1 MHCQNCGAE
10 HTFGL
15 KYCKRCGL
23 SLSDSPPQTEHI
35 SSWRLTGSA
44 WAIGLATVAI
54 CLGGLGIVF
63 SHAFDLVRPLSPG
76 QVMSARATPIAMAMI
91 LFGSA
96 TVFGVAA
103 LLIRL
108 FSRLLNGQLEITRT
122 PQFIKP
128 GMAEYPGAQIPA
140 SPSAISSVTEHTT
153 RNFER
158 MYEEQRAREHRGKVT
173 Q

>member
-23 SLSDSPPQTEHI
+23 SFSDSSPQTEQI
-35 SSWRLTGSA
+35 SAWRLTGSA

-63 SHAFDLVRPLSPG
+63 SHAYELVRPLLPG
-76 QVMSARATPIAMAMI
+76 QSMSAEATPIAMAMI
-91 LFGSA
+91 MFGSA
-96 TVFGVAA
+96 TVFGIAA

-108 FSRLLNGQLEITRT
+108 FSRLLNSTQVITR
-122 PQFIKP
+122 PAQFIKP
-128 GMAEYPGAQIPA
+128 GLNEYPGAQIPA
-140 SPSAISSVTEHTT
+140 PPSPISSVTEHTT

>member
-1 MHCQNCGAE
+1 M
-10 HTFGL
+10 
-15 KYCKRCGL
+15 
-23 SLSDSPPQTEHI
+23 

-54 CLGGLGIVF
+54 CLGGLGIAF
-63 SHAFDLVRPLSPG
+63 SHAYELVRPLSPG
-76 QVMSARATPIAMAMI
+76 QSMSAEATPIAMAMI

-96 TVFGVAA
+96 TVFGIAA

-108 FSRLLNGQLEITRT
+108 FSRLLISTRDSIQ
-122 PQFIKP
+122 PAQFNRP
-128 GMAEYPGAQIPA
+128 AMSEYPGAQIPTA
-140 SPSAISSVTEHTT
+140 PQPISSVTEHTT
-153 RNFER
+153 RNFDR

>member
-1 MHCQNCGAE
+1 MHCPNCGAE

-23 SLSDSPPQTEHI
+23 SLGDPPPQSI
-35 SSWRLTGSA
+35 QMSSWGFTGAA

-54 CLGGLGIVF
+54 CLGGLGIIV
-63 SHAFDLVRPLSPG
+63 SHAWELLAPLSPG
-76 QVMSARATPIAMAMI
+76 QSRSADPTPIALAMI
-91 LFGSA
+91 VCGSA
-96 TVFGVAA
+96 TVFGIAA

-108 FSRLLNGQLEITRT
+108 FSRLLSAPNEVARPAQI
-122 PQFIKP
+122 IKP
-128 GMAEYPGAQIPA
+128 GIAEYPVAQMPGQ
-140 SPSAISSVTEHTT
+140 PMSSVTEHTT

-158 MYEEQRAREHRGKVT
+158 LYEEQRAREQRGKMT

>member
-1 MHCQNCGAE
+1 MHCPNCGAE

-23 SLSDSPPQTEHI
+23 SLGDQPPQTTPL
-35 SSWRLTGSA
+35 SGWSFTGAA

-54 CLGGLGIVF
+54 CLGGLGIVV
-63 SHAFDLVRPLSPG
+63 SHAFDLLAPLSPG
-76 QVMSARATPIAMAMI
+76 QSRNTDPTPIALAMI
-91 LFGSA
+91 VFGTT
-96 TVFGVAA
+96 TVFGIAA

-108 FSRLLNGQLEITRT
+108 FSRLLTAQAEAGRT
-122 PQFIKP
+122 ARFIKP
-128 GMAEYPGAQIPA
+128 AAAEYPIAQIPA
-140 SPSAISSVTEHTT
+140 QPVSSVTEHTT

-158 MYEEQRAREHRGKVT
+158 LYEEQRAREPRGKVT

>member
-1 MHCQNCGAE
+1 MHCPNCGAE

-23 SLSDSPPQTEHI
+23 SIGEPPPQTMQV
-35 SSWRLTGSA
+35 SGWGFTGAA

-54 CLGGLGIVF
+54 CLGGLGIVVT
-63 SHAFDLVRPLSPG
+63 HAFELFNPMAPG
-76 QVMSARATPIAMAMI
+76 QSRSADPTPIALAMI
-91 LFGSA
+91 VFGSA
-96 TVFGVAA
+96 TIFGIAA

-108 FSRLLNGQLEITRT
+108 FSRLLTT
-122 PQFIKP
+122 PVEAARPAQFIKP
-128 GMAEYPGAQIPA
+128 GITEYPVAQIPGQ
-140 SPSAISSVTEHTT
+140 PVSSVTEHTT

-158 MYEEQRAREHRGKVT
+158 LYEEQRAREQRGKVT

>member
-10 HTFGL
+10 LTFGL

-23 SLSDSPPQTEHI
+23 SLSEPSSQTGQI

-44 WAIGLATVAI
+44 WAVGLATVAI

-63 SHAFDLVRPLSPG
+63 SHAFELVRPLSPG
-76 QVMSARATPIAMAMI
+76 QSMSAEATPIAMAMI

-96 TVFGVAA
+96 TVFGIAA

-108 FSRLLNGQLEITRT
+108 FSRLLNSPQEIAR
-122 PQFIKP
+122 PAQFIKP
-128 GMAEYPGAQIPA
+128 GMAEYPAAQIPA
-140 SPSAISSVTEHTT
+140 PPISSVTEHTT

-158 MYEEQRAREHRGKVT
+158 MYEEQRAREHRGKMT